1 MVRSAAGA
9 NVHRSFAGVIDLSC
23 AEAPVRASPCPSS
36 VGRPSRG
43 RQMTAR
49 LDAAAAA
56 AAVCRGARPAGY

>member
-36 VGRPSRG
+36 VGRP
-43 RQMTAR
+43 
-49 LDAAAAA
+49 
-56 AAVCRGARPAGY
+56 AVARPPDDR